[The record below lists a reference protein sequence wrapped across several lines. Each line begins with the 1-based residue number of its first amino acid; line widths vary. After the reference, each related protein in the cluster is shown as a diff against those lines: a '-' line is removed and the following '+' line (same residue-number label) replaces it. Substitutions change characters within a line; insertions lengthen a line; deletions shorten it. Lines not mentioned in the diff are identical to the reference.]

1 MKQNLKLFL
10 IALALGMICA
20 FLICYKFDPA
30 IISNAIESKVTY
42 FCVGSYNNER
52 DAKIKQNSFDNAIV
66 FNDNNIYQVI
76 IGVYNNKDTIE
87 LMESY
92 FLDNGITF
100 RKKELKVTNELLRDM
115 KNYEL
120 LITSSEKSYYG
131 ELNNSLL
138 KLFSNY
144 IH

>member
-1 MKQNLKLFL
+1 MKQNLKIFL
-10 IALALGMICA
+10 VALVIGMICA

-30 IISNAIESKVTY
+30 IISNALEAKVTY
-42 FCVGSYNNER
+42 FSVGSYNNEI
-52 DAKIKQNSFDNAIV
+52 DAKSKQNEYNNALV
-66 FNDNNIYQVI
+66 FNDHNIYQVI
-76 IGVYNNKDTIE
+76 VGVYNNKETID

-100 RKKELKVTNELLRDM
+100 RKKELKVTNDLLRDM

-120 LITSSEKSYYG
+120 LITSSDKSYYQ